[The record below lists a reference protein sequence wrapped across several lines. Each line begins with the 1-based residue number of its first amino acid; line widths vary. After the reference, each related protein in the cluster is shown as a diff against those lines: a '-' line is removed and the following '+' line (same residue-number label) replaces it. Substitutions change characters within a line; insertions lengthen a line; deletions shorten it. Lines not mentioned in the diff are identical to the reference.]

1 MNGSQAP
8 CPSCMEFF
16 LRGHLEGQ
24 THARATDQQ
33 TAELAARIQ
42 LALELEADQN
52 RRLAKSAGS
61 FIDVTAAREKTKQ
74 ANANRQDTR
83 PAWMVAA

>member
-1 MNGSQAP
+1 MDY
-8 CPSCMEFF
+8 F

-24 THARATDQQ
+24 QHAAASAEQ

-42 LALELEADQN
+42 LALELEAEHN
-52 RRLAKSAGS
+52 RRMTKSAGS
-61 FIDVTAAREKTKQ
+61 FIDTMSAREKTKQ
-74 ANANRQDTR
+74 ANANRPDSR